1 MGVFGEPFD
10 EKEGLNA
17 LGLGSDLGESKI
29 FINYVCLEYLN
40 KGILIYLLYMDDWST
55 ILVMYMALA
64 NFCLLAS
71 VVNKYNMKVP

>member
-1 MGVFGEPFD
+1 MWSFRLLRRVIDFGVDLSINFD
-10 EKEGLNA
+10 
-17 LGLGSDLGESKI
+17 
-29 FINYVCLEYLN
+29 VCLEYLN